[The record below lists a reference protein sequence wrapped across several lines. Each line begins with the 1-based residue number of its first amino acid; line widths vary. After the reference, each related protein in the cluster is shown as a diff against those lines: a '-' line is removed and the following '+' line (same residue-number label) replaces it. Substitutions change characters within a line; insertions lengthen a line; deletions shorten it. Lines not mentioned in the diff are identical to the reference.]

1 MTAYMDSVPM
11 VAITGQVGRP
21 FIGKDSF
28 QEADIQGITMPITK
42 HNYLVQDIH
51 DLPRIIKEAYFI
63 AGTGR
68 PGPVLIDIPRIFK
81 QKKISMTEY
90 NKLYEVPIQLEGY
103 DPTYKGHQGQIK
115 KAATLIKNAKR
126 PLIIAGAGVL
136 KSGAVDELKA
146 LAETAHIPVT
156 NTLVGLGGFPGDHE
170 LALGM
175 VGMHGSVAANNST
188 DEADLVIAAG
198 IRFHDRITGHPD
210 FFCKKS

>member
-42 HNYLVQDIH
+42 HNYLVQDIR

-63 AGTGR
+63 AGSGR
-68 PGPVLIDIPRIFK
+68 PGPVLIDIPKDI
-81 QKKISMTEY
+81 QTEKISMAEY
-90 NKLYEVPIQLEGY
+90 NKLYEVPIHLEGY

-136 KSGAVDELKA
+136 KSGAMDELKE
-146 LAETAHIPVT
+146 LAEKAQKIGRASCRERV
-156 NTLVGLGGFPGDHE
+156 
-170 LALGM
+170 
-175 VGMHGSVAANNST
+175 
-188 DEADLVIAAG
+188 
-198 IRFHDRITGHPD
+198 
-210 FFCKKS
+210 